1 MKGNKLQFLVLGLG
15 RFGES
20 VARNLFAM
28 GRDVLAVDQD
38 EAIIENISPFVTQ
51 AIQADVTDE
60 EALRALGAGNFDV
73 AVISTGDV
81 RSSIL
86 VSVMLKEMGVKT
98 VVAKALDEL
107 HAKVLK
113 KVGVDRVVFPE
124 RETGLRIAKALV
136 SHNVVDLMELSQEYR
151 IAEITMPDKWAGHTL
166 GSLDVRR
173 RFGLNILA
181 IRRRDNFHV
190 SPTADASLLPGDTL
204 LVLGSHKDIDALDE

>member
-1 MKGNKLQFLVLGLG
+1 MKGNKQQFLVLGLG

-38 EAIIENISPFVTQ
+38 EGIIESISPFVTQ

-60 EALRALGAGNFDV
+60 EALRALGARNFDV
-73 AVISTGDV
+73 AVVSTGDV

-86 VSVMLKEMGVKT
+86 VSVMLKEMGVPV

-107 HAKVLK
+107 HARVLK

-124 RETGLRIAKALV
+124 RETGLRIARALL
-136 SHNVVDLMELSQEYR
+136 SPHVVDLMDISPEYR
-151 IAEITMPDKWAGHTL
+151 IAQITLPEGWAGHSL
-166 GSLDVRR
+166 GELGVRR

-181 IRRRDNFHV
+181 IRRGEHFHV
-190 SPTADASLLPGDTL
+190 SPAADALLRPGDGL
-204 LVLGSHKDIDALDE
+204 LVLGKHEDIDGLQG